1 VSGPLLASKQNEMM
15 NPCSRAVNSQEA
27 EMNKFKKREAK
38 VSTLLSLLPMRVQG
52 TGNKEDIIDD
62 STTDGKDSED

>member
-1 VSGPLLASKQNEMM
+1 M
-15 NPCSRAVNSQEA
+15 NSQKV
-27 EMNKFKKREAK
+27 EMNKFEKHEAN

>member
-1 VSGPLLASKQNEMM
+1 
-15 NPCSRAVNSQEA
+15 
-27 EMNKFKKREAK
+27 MNKLEKHPDK
-38 VSTLLSLLPMRVQG
+38 VLTLLSLLPMRVQG

>member
-1 VSGPLLASKQNEMM
+1 MQKV
-15 NPCSRAVNSQEA
+15 
-27 EMNKFKKREAK
+27 EMNKIEKHPDK

-52 TGNKEDIIDD
+52 TGNKEDIIHD

>member
-1 VSGPLLASKQNEMM
+1 M
-15 NPCSRAVNSQEA
+15 NSQKV
-27 EMNKFKKREAK
+27 EMNTFEKHEAK
-38 VSTLLSLLPMRVQG
+38 VSMLLSLLPMRVQG

>member
-1 VSGPLLASKQNEMM
+1 MQKMEMIKQLEKH
-15 NPCSRAVNSQEA
+15 PD
-27 EMNKFKKREAK
+27 K

>member
-1 VSGPLLASKQNEMM
+1 MM
-15 NPCSRAVNSQEA
+15 NPCSRAVNLQKA
-27 EMNKFKKREAK
+27 EMNKLEKYPAK
-38 VSTLLSLLPMRVQG
+38 VSTLLTLLPMRVQG